1 MRLNSSTNGEHRRFP
16 PRQCALNRHAQ
27 QALPSILRRRDVP
40 VPSSLFSTASPIPME
55 QPFSAPGL
63 PHKRYIRT
71 DTSYASK
78 DVRAP
83 PKGFPNIKKALP
95 KSQEGFAQSIA
106 GWSTTRPS
114 ANERGT
120 SMIRWLRDPR
130 NRMIKDFSSSMK
142 GPSTRISSWRSN
154 GICRLSQAAPHTNTR
169 YSSSDCT
176 PQRAGALPAAQ
187 AFRSVRTVPRR

>member
-1 MRLNSSTNGEHRRFP
+1 MTKYDRKVQKRKEEKEKEKKEERISTAIGITSNILYFLSMRLNSSTNGEHRRFP

-83 PKGFPNIKKALP
+83 
-95 KSQEGFAQSIA
+95 
-106 GWSTTRPS
+106 R
-114 ANERGT
+114 
-120 SMIRWLRDPR
+120 
-130 NRMIKDFSSSMK
+130 
-142 GPSTRISSWRSN
+142 
-154 GICRLSQAAPHTNTR
+154 
-169 YSSSDCT
+169 
-176 PQRAGALPAAQ
+176 RAFQ
-187 AFRSVRTVPRR
+187 T